1 MEKGVLFMKKRFA
14 IVTAAILV
22 ATMAVPT
29 FGATIRT
36 ADAQLRSDFTIVMD
50 GDEVDFKTSSGDAVY
65 PILYEGT
72 TYLPLRAIGELMGK
86 NVNWDEKNKVITIS
100 GERDSTSSN
109 KDNPYIGKKDI
120 RVQERPDF
128 TIVVEDDEKEF
139 YSVTGQRVYPIL
151 YNGSTYL
158 PLRAIGEIMNK
169 DVVWNNSTKTITL
182 SGDFTVTDADSFE
195 TEKEEIAKGYI
206 GRESAK
212 NIALGYS
219 NLLAK
224 DVTFIRA
231 ELNYEDGRWIYDVE
245 FYTDSKE
252 YDFEIDAKNG
262 KVLDHD
268 YDVDGW
274 TRPEE
279 DFIGKESAKNIAL
292 GYSNLL
298 AKDVTFIR
306 TELNYED
313 GRWVYDVEF
322 YTDKKEYDFEID
334 ATNGK
339 VLDHDYD
346 VDGWTRPEETKDIG
360 LEKAKE
366 VALKDAGLKAN
377 QVKFV
382 KAGTDYEN
390 SKKYYEV
397 EFYKGNRE
405 YDYTIDA
412 ETGKI
417 VEVDYDAESWKPA
430 TKPESKVISAD
441 EARKIA
447 LKHAGVSSSNVRYEK
462 TELDYDDGRQKY
474 EIEFRV
480 GNMEYDYEI
489 DATNGNVLKAEKDY
503 DD

>member
-14 IVTAAILV
+14 IVTAAIMA

-36 ADAQLRSDFTIVMD
+36 ADAQLRSDFTIVVD

-195 TEKEEIAKGYI
+195 TEEEEIANGYI

-231 ELNYEDGRWIYDVE
+231 ELNYEDGRWVYDVE
-245 FYTDSKE
+245 FYTDSK
-252 YDFEIDAKNG
+252 N
-262 KVLDHD
+262 
-268 YDVDGW
+268 
-274 TRPEE
+274 T
-279 DFIGKESAKNIAL
+279 
-292 GYSNLL
+292 
-298 AKDVTFIR
+298 T
-306 TELNYED
+306 
-313 GRWVYDVEF
+313 
-322 YTDKKEYDFEID
+322 
-334 ATNGK
+334 
-339 VLDHDYD
+339 
-346 VDGWTRPEETKDIG
+346 
-360 LEKAKE
+360 
-366 VALKDAGLKAN
+366 LKSMRKT
-377 QVKFV
+377 VKFW
-382 KAGTDYEN
+382 TL
-390 SKKYYEV
+390 
-397 EFYKGNRE
+397 
-405 YDYTIDA
+405 T
-412 ETGKI
+412 T
-417 VEVDYDAESWKPA
+417 
-430 TKPESKVISAD
+430 
-441 EARKIA
+441 
-447 LKHAGVSSSNVRYEK
+447 
-462 TELDYDDGRQKY
+462 
-474 EIEFRV
+474 
-480 GNMEYDYEI
+480 M
-489 DATNGNVLKAEKDY
+489 
-503 DD
+503 

>member
-14 IVTAAILV
+14 IVTAAIM
-22 ATMAVPT
+22 AAAMAVPT

-36 ADAQLRSDFTIVMD
+36 ADAQLRSDFTIVVD

-195 TEKEEIAKGYI
+195 TEEEEIAQGYI

-212 NIALGYS
+212 NIALGDS
-219 NLLAK
+219 NLRAK

-231 ELNYEDGRWIYDVE
+231 ELNYEDGRWVYDVE

-262 KVLDHD
+262 KVLDVD

-279 DFIGKESAKNIAL
+279 DFIGQESA
-292 GYSNLL
+292 
-298 AKDVTFIR
+298 
-306 TELNYED
+306 
-313 GRWVYDVEF
+313 
-322 YTDKKEYDFEID
+322 
-334 ATNGK
+334 
-339 VLDHDYD
+339 
-346 VDGWTRPEETKDIG
+346 
-360 LEKAKE
+360 
-366 VALKDAGLKAN
+366 
-377 QVKFV
+377 
-382 KAGTDYEN
+382 
-390 SKKYYEV
+390 
-397 EFYKGNRE
+397 
-405 YDYTIDA
+405 
-412 ETGKI
+412 
-417 VEVDYDAESWKPA
+417 
-430 TKPESKVISAD
+430 
-441 EARKIA
+441 
-447 LKHAGVSSSNVRYEK
+447 
-462 TELDYDDGRQKY
+462 
-474 EIEFRV
+474 
-480 GNMEYDYEI
+480 
-489 DATNGNVLKAEKDY
+489 
-503 DD
+503 

>member
-1 MEKGVLFMKKRFA
+1 MKKRFA
-14 IVTAAILV
+14 IVTAAIM
-22 ATMAVPT
+22 AAAMAVPT

-36 ADAQLRSDFTIVMD
+36 ADAQLRSDFTIVVD

-195 TEKEEIAKGYI
+195 TEEEEIANGYI

-231 ELNYEDGRWIYDVE
+231 ELNYEDGRWVYDVE

-262 KVLDHD
+262 KVLDVD

-306 TELNYED
+306 AELDYED

-322 YTDKKEYDFEID
+322 YTDNKEYDFEID
-334 ATNGK
+334 ATTGK
-339 VLDHDYD
+339 VLDVDYD
-346 VDGWTRPEETKDIG
+346 VDGWTRPETTKDIG
-360 LEKAKE
+360 LEEAKAI
-366 VALKDAGLKAN
+366 ALKDAGLKAN

-382 KAGTDYEN
+382 KAGTDYDDGR
-390 SKKYYEV
+390 KYYEV

-412 ETGKI
+412 ATGKI
-417 VEVDYDAESWKPA
+417 VEVDYDAENYSKPSS
-430 TKPESKVISAD
+430 TSVISAD

-447 LKHAGVSSSNVRYEK
+447 LKHAGVFSSNVRYEK

-480 GNMEYDYEI
+480 GNMEYEYEI
-489 DATNGNVLKAEKDY
+489 DATSGNVLKAEKDY

>member
-14 IVTAAILV
+14 IVTAAIM
-22 ATMAVPT
+22 AAAMAVPT

-36 ADAQLRSDFTIVMD
+36 ADAQLRSDFTIVVD

-195 TEKEEIAKGYI
+195 TEEEEIANGYI
-206 GRESAK
+206 GKESAK

-231 ELNYEDGRWIYDVE
+231 EL
-245 FYTDSKE
+245 
-252 YDFEIDAKNG
+252 
-262 KVLDHD
+262 D
-268 YDVDGW
+268 YD
-274 TRPEE
+274 
-279 DFIGKESAKNIAL
+279 
-292 GYSNLL
+292 
-298 AKDVTFIR
+298 
-306 TELNYED
+306 D

-322 YTDKKEYDFEID
+322 YTDNKEYDFEID
-334 ATNGK
+334 ATTGK
-339 VLDHDYD
+339 VLDVDYD
-346 VDGWTRPEETKDIG
+346 VDGWTRPETTKDIG
-360 LEKAKE
+360 LEAAKAI
-366 VALKDAGLKAN
+366 ALKDAGLKAN

-382 KAGTDYEN
+382 KAGTDYDDGR
-390 SKKYYEV
+390 KYYEV

-412 ETGKI
+412 ATGKI
-417 VEVDYDAESWKPA
+417 VEVDYDAENYSKPSS
-430 TKPESKVISAD
+430 TSVISAD

-480 GNMEYDYEI
+480 GNMEYEYEI

>member
-36 ADAQLRSDFTIVMD
+36 ADAQLRSDFTIVVD

-195 TEKEEIAKGYI
+195 T
-206 GRESAK
+206 
-212 NIALGYS
+212 
-219 NLLAK
+219 
-224 DVTFIRA
+224 
-231 ELNYEDGRWIYDVE
+231 
-245 FYTDSKE
+245 
-252 YDFEIDAKNG
+252 
-262 KVLDHD
+262 
-268 YDVDGW
+268 
-274 TRPEE
+274 
-279 DFIGKESAKNIAL
+279 
-292 GYSNLL
+292 
-298 AKDVTFIR
+298 
-306 TELNYED
+306 
-313 GRWVYDVEF
+313 
-322 YTDKKEYDFEID
+322 KK
-334 ATNGK
+334 K
-339 VLDHDYD
+339 KSQ
-346 VDGWTRPEETKDIG
+346 KDIS
-360 LEKAKE
+360 A
-366 VALKDAGLKAN
+366 
-377 QVKFV
+377 
-382 KAGTDYEN
+382 EN
-390 SKKYYEV
+390 
-397 EFYKGNRE
+397 
-405 YDYTIDA
+405 
-412 ETGKI
+412 
-417 VEVDYDAESWKPA
+417 P
-430 TKPESKVISAD
+430 
-441 EARKIA
+441 RKTLLWDTAICWRKM
-447 LKHAGVSSSNVRYEK
+447 LPSSVQN
-462 TELDYDDGRQKY
+462 
-474 EIEFRV
+474 
-480 GNMEYDYEI
+480 
-489 DATNGNVLKAEKDY
+489 
-503 DD
+503 

>member
-14 IVTAAILV
+14 IATAAV
-22 ATMAVPT
+22 MAATLAVPT
-29 FGATIRT
+29 FGATITT
-36 ADAQLRSDFTIVMD
+36 ADAQLRSDFTIVVD
-50 GDEVDFKTSSGDAVY
+50 DDEVNFKTSSGDAVY

-86 NVNWDEKNKVITIS
+86 NVNWDEENKVITIS
-100 GERDSTSSN
+100 GERDSVSSN
-109 KDNPYIGKKDI
+109 KDNPDIGKKDI

-128 TIVVEDDEKEF
+128 TIVVNDDEKEF

-158 PLRAIGEIMNK
+158 PLRSIGEIMNK
-169 DVVWNNSTKTITL
+169 DVVWDNSTKTVTL

-195 TEKEEIAKGYI
+195 TDKEEISQGYI
-206 GRESAK
+206 GSESAK
-212 NIALGYS
+212 NIALGFA

-231 ELNYEDGRWIYDVE
+231 QLGYDDGRWVYDVE
-245 FYTDSKE
+245 FYSDSKE
-252 YDFEIDAKNG
+252 YDFEIDAQNG
-262 KVLDHD
+262 KVLEYD
-268 YDVDGW
+268 YDVESW
-274 TRPEE
+274 SRP
-279 DFIGKESAKNIAL
+279 
-292 GYSNLL
+292 
-298 AKDVTFIR
+298 V
-306 TELNYED
+306 
-313 GRWVYDVEF
+313 
-322 YTDKKEYDFEID
+322 
-334 ATNGK
+334 
-339 VLDHDYD
+339 
-346 VDGWTRPEETKDIG
+346 ETKDIG
-360 LEKAKE
+360 LEEAKTI
-366 VALKDAGLKAN
+366 ALNDAGLKAN
-377 QVKFV
+377 QVSFV
-382 KAGTDYEN
+382 KAGTDYDDGR
-390 SKKYYEV
+390 KYYEV
-397 EFYKGNRE
+397 EFYKGNQE

-412 ETGKI
+412 STGKI
-417 VEVDYDAESWKPA
+417 VEVDYDAENY
-430 TKPESKVISAD
+430 TKPSSTSVISAD

>member
-1 MEKGVLFMKKRFA
+1 M
-14 IVTAAILV
+14 
-22 ATMAVPT
+22 
-29 FGATIRT
+29 
-36 ADAQLRSDFTIVMD
+36 Q
-50 GDEVDFKTSSGDAVY
+50 
-65 PILYEGT
+65 
-72 TYLPLRAIGELMGK
+72 
-86 NVNWDEKNKVITIS
+86 
-100 GERDSTSSN
+100 
-109 KDNPYIGKKDI
+109 KDI
-120 RVQERPDF
+120 
-128 TIVVEDDEKEF
+128 
-139 YSVTGQRVYPIL
+139 
-151 YNGSTYL
+151 
-158 PLRAIGEIMNK
+158 
-169 DVVWNNSTKTITL
+169 
-182 SGDFTVTDADSFE
+182 
-195 TEKEEIAKGYI
+195 
-206 GRESAK
+206 SAK

-390 SKKYYEV
+390 GKKYYEV

-474 EIEFRV
+474 EIEFHV
-480 GNMEYDYEI
+480 ANMEYDYEI

>member
-14 IVTAAILV
+14 IVTAAIM
-22 ATMAVPT
+22 AAAMAVPT

-36 ADAQLRSDFTIVMD
+36 ADAQLRSDFTIVVD

-128 TIVVEDDEKEF
+128 TIVVEGDEKEF

-195 TEKEEIAKGYI
+195 TEEEEIANGYI

-224 DVTFIRA
+224 DVTFICA
-231 ELNYEDGRWIYDVE
+231 EL
-245 FYTDSKE
+245 
-252 YDFEIDAKNG
+252 
-262 KVLDHD
+262 D
-268 YDVDGW
+268 YD
-274 TRPEE
+274 
-279 DFIGKESAKNIAL
+279 
-292 GYSNLL
+292 
-298 AKDVTFIR
+298 
-306 TELNYED
+306 D

-322 YTDKKEYDFEID
+322 YTDNKEYDFEID
-334 ATNGK
+334 ATTGK
-339 VLDHDYD
+339 VLDVDYD
-346 VDGWTRPEETKDIG
+346 VDGWTRPETTKDIG
-360 LEKAKE
+360 LEEAKAI
-366 VALKDAGLKAN
+366 ALKDAGLKAN

-382 KAGTDYEN
+382 KAGTDYDDGR
-390 SKKYYEV
+390 KYYEV

-412 ETGKI
+412 TTGKI
-417 VEVDYDAESWKPA
+417 VEVDYDAENYSKPSSTSA
-430 TKPESKVISAD
+430 ISAD

-480 GNMEYDYEI
+480 GNMEYEYEI
-489 DATNGNVLKAEKDY
+489 DATSGNVLKAEKDY

>member
-1 MEKGVLFMKKRFA
+1 M
-14 IVTAAILV
+14 
-22 ATMAVPT
+22 
-29 FGATIRT
+29 
-36 ADAQLRSDFTIVMD
+36 
-50 GDEVDFKTSSGDAVY
+50 
-65 PILYEGT
+65 
-72 TYLPLRAIGELMGK
+72 
-86 NVNWDEKNKVITIS
+86 
-100 GERDSTSSN
+100 
-109 KDNPYIGKKDI
+109 
-120 RVQERPDF
+120 
-128 TIVVEDDEKEF
+128 
-139 YSVTGQRVYPIL
+139 
-151 YNGSTYL
+151 
-158 PLRAIGEIMNK
+158 
-169 DVVWNNSTKTITL
+169 
-182 SGDFTVTDADSFE
+182 
-195 TEKEEIAKGYI
+195 
-206 GRESAK
+206 
-212 NIALGYS
+212 
-219 NLLAK
+219 
-224 DVTFIRA
+224 
-231 ELNYEDGRWIYDVE
+231 E

-390 SKKYYEV
+390 GYDVDGWTRPEETKDIGLEKAKEVALKDAGLKANQVKFVKAGTDYENGKKYYEV

-430 TKPESKVISAD
+430 TKPESKMISAD

>member
-14 IVTAAILV
+14 IVTAAIM
-22 ATMAVPT
+22 AAAMAVPT

-36 ADAQLRSDFTIVMD
+36 ADAQLRSDFTIVVN

-195 TEKEEIAKGYI
+195 TEEEEIANGY
-206 GRESAK
+206 
-212 NIALGYS
+212 
-219 NLLAK
+219 
-224 DVTFIRA
+224 
-231 ELNYEDGRWIYDVE
+231 
-245 FYTDSKE
+245 
-252 YDFEIDAKNG
+252 
-262 KVLDHD
+262 
-268 YDVDGW
+268 
-274 TRPEE
+274 
-279 DFIGKESAKNIAL
+279 IGKESAKNIAL

-298 AKDVTFIR
+298 AKDMTFIR
-306 TELNYED
+306 AELDYDD

-322 YTDKKEYDFEID
+322 YTDNKEYDFEID
-334 ATNGK
+334 ATTGK
-339 VLDHDYD
+339 VLDVDYD
-346 VDGWTRPEETKDIG
+346 VDGWTRPET
-360 LEKAKE
+360 
-366 VALKDAGLKAN
+366 N

-382 KAGTDYEN
+382 KAGTDYDDGR
-390 SKKYYEV
+390 KYYEV

-412 ETGKI
+412 ATGKI
-417 VEVDYDAESWKPA
+417 VEVDYDAENYSKPSS
-430 TKPESKVISAD
+430 TSVISAD

-480 GNMEYDYEI
+480 GNMEYEYEI

>member
-1 MEKGVLFMKKRFA
+1 M
-14 IVTAAILV
+14 
-22 ATMAVPT
+22 
-29 FGATIRT
+29 
-36 ADAQLRSDFTIVMD
+36 
-50 GDEVDFKTSSGDAVY
+50 
-65 PILYEGT
+65 
-72 TYLPLRAIGELMGK
+72 
-86 NVNWDEKNKVITIS
+86 
-100 GERDSTSSN
+100 
-109 KDNPYIGKKDI
+109 
-120 RVQERPDF
+120 
-128 TIVVEDDEKEF
+128 EDDEKEF

-195 TEKEEIAKGYI
+195 TEEEEIAQGYI

-231 ELNYEDGRWIYDVE
+231 ELNYEDGRWVYDVE

-262 KVLDHD
+262 KVLDVD

-306 TELNYED
+306 AELDYDD

-322 YTDKKEYDFEID
+322 YTDNKEYDFEID
-334 ATNGK
+334 ATTGK
-339 VLDHDYD
+339 VLDVDYD
-346 VDGWTRPEETKDIG
+346 VDGWTRPETTKDIG
-360 LEKAKE
+360 LEEAKAI
-366 VALKDAGLKAN
+366 ALKDAGLKAN

-382 KAGTDYEN
+382 KAGTDYDDGR
-390 SKKYYEV
+390 KYYEV

-412 ETGKI
+412 ATGKI
-417 VEVDYDAESWKPA
+417 VEVDYDAENYSKPSS
-430 TKPESKVISAD
+430 TSVISAD

-480 GNMEYDYEI
+480 GNMEYEYEI

>member
-1 MEKGVLFMKKRFA
+1 M
-14 IVTAAILV
+14 
-22 ATMAVPT
+22 
-29 FGATIRT
+29 
-36 ADAQLRSDFTIVMD
+36 
-50 GDEVDFKTSSGDAVY
+50 
-65 PILYEGT
+65 
-72 TYLPLRAIGELMGK
+72 
-86 NVNWDEKNKVITIS
+86 
-100 GERDSTSSN
+100 
-109 KDNPYIGKKDI
+109 
-120 RVQERPDF
+120 
-128 TIVVEDDEKEF
+128 
-139 YSVTGQRVYPIL
+139 
-151 YNGSTYL
+151 
-158 PLRAIGEIMNK
+158 
-169 DVVWNNSTKTITL
+169 
-182 SGDFTVTDADSFE
+182 
-195 TEKEEIAKGYI
+195 
-206 GRESAK
+206 
-212 NIALGYS
+212 
-219 NLLAK
+219 
-224 DVTFIRA
+224 
-231 ELNYEDGRWIYDVE
+231 E

-382 KAGTDYEN
+382 QAGTDYEN
-390 SKKYYEV
+390 GKKYYEV

-417 VEVDYDAESWKPA
+417 VEADYDAESWKPA

-480 GNMEYDYEI
+480 GKIEYDYEI